1 MDISQEDKVD
11 LEAGAKAGVETK
23 KNLQLLTQQEAAK
36 YPLQHKAKLSSNR
49 KKYNKPPNAENKCK
63 KSDCN
68 IYEQNLNT
76 AQEMQKKIK
85 QQFTALTTLRNKVDQ
100 LVTDLQQLQ
109 QNAAQEE
116 YKEQIIS
123 KMWNNTKDLLGGYYW
138 LLIKDLKVNI
148 SGNITDYCVVKVGLT
163 HLAFHTRITMLTN
176 IFGNCNFTV
185 EVIKK
190 QSIFGPSES
199 DEAKIRKKCG
209 ITFQPSDIGYNYS
222 TTNTYFATAYPNTK
236 HPEIKCAYQVGL
248 LLGMPNREL
257 ANKLPATEF
266 VIMKK
271 SEIPKLQAFLDKA
284 DESTNKM
291 KISEFIVDYLDLEI
305 NVSPGTTITVSWE
318 SGTPGNFSF
327 VSQ

>member
-1 MDISQEDKVD
+1 MDDSQEDEVD
-11 LEAGAKAGVETK
+11 LDTDAKAGPPTK
-23 KNLQLLTQQEAAK
+23 KVLQLLAQQEAAK
-36 YPLQHKAKLSSNR
+36 YPLQHKAKLSTNC
-49 KKYNKPPNAENKCK
+49 KKCNKPLNAENKCK
-63 KSDCN
+63 KCDYN
-68 IYEQNLNT
+68 IYEKNVNT

-100 LVTDLQQLQ
+100 LVTDLQQI
-109 QNAAQEE
+109 AAQEE

-148 SGNITDYCVVKVGLT
+148 GGNITDYCVAKVGLT
-163 HLAFHTRITMLTN
+163 HQAFHTRITMLKN

-209 ITFQPSDIGYNYS
+209 ITFQPSDIGFNYN
-222 TTNTYFATAYPNTK
+222 TNNINNPYFVE
-236 HPEIKCAYQVGL
+236 HPKIKCAYQVGFL
-248 LLGMPNREL
+248 FGIPAREL

-266 VIMKK
+266 VVMKK

-284 DESTNKM
+284 DESIDKT
-291 KISEFIVDYLDLEI
+291 KISEFIVDYLDLDI

-318 SGTPGNFSF
+318 SGIPGNFSF

>member
-1 MDISQEDKVD
+1 METYQENEI
-11 LEAGAKAGVETK
+11 EAGP
-23 KNLQLLTQQEAAK
+23 LTEEDLHFLAQQETSK
-36 YPLQHKAKLSSNR
+36 YPLQHKTKQSANC
-49 KKYNKPPNAENKCK
+49 KKCNKPLNTENKCK
-63 KSDCN
+63 KCDYN
-68 IYEQNLNT
+68 IYEQNVT
-76 AQEMQKKIK
+76 IAKEMQKKIK

-100 LVTDLQQLQ
+100 LVTDLQQT
-109 QNAAQEE
+109 ATQEE

-138 LLIKDLKVNI
+138 LLMKDLRVNI
-148 SGNITDYCVVKVGLT
+148 AGNITDYCVVKVGLT
-163 HLAFHTRITMLTN
+163 HQPFHTRLTTLTT

-199 DEAKIRKKCG
+199 DEEKIRKKCG
-209 ITFQPSDIGYNYS
+209 ITFQPSDIAYNYN
-222 TTNTYFATAYPNTK
+222 TNNPYFTTAYPNTN
-236 HPEIKCAYQVGL
+236 HPKINYSYQIGL
-248 LLGMPNREL
+248 LFGLPTKEL

-266 VIMKK
+266 AIMKK
-271 SEIPKLQAFLDKA
+271 SEIPKLQEFLDEA
-284 DESTNKM
+284 DKTINKT

-305 NVSPGTTITVSWE
+305 NIVPGTTITVSWE

>member
-1 MDISQEDKVD
+1 METYQEDEI
-11 LEAGAKAGVETK
+11 EAGPLTEED
-23 KNLQLLTQQEAAK
+23 LHLLAQQETSK
-36 YPLQHKAKLSSNR
+36 YPLQHKAKLSTNC
-49 KKYNKPPNAENKCK
+49 KKCNKPLNAENKCK
-63 KSDCN
+63 KCDYN
-68 IYEQNLNT
+68 IYEQNVHI
-76 AQEMQKKIK
+76 AKEMQKKIK
-85 QQFTALTTLRNKVDQ
+85 QQFTALTTLRNKVDH
-100 LVTDLQQLQ
+100 LVTDLQQI
-109 QNAAQEE
+109 ATQEE

-148 SGNITDYCVVKVGLT
+148 DGNITDYCVVKVGLT
-163 HLAFHTRITMLTN
+163 HQAFHTRITMLTN

-209 ITFQPSDIGYNYS
+209 ITFQPSDISFNYN
-222 TTNTYFATAYPNTK
+222 TNNPYFVE
-236 HPEIKCAYQVGL
+236 HPEIKCSYQVGL
-248 LLGMPNREL
+248 LFGIPTREL

-266 VIMKK
+266 VVMKK

-284 DESTNKM
+284 DESINKT
-291 KISEFIVDYLDLEI
+291 KISEFIVDYLDLDI
-305 NVSPGTTITVSWE
+305 NIVPGTTITVGWE
-318 SGTPGNFSF
+318 SGVPGNFSF